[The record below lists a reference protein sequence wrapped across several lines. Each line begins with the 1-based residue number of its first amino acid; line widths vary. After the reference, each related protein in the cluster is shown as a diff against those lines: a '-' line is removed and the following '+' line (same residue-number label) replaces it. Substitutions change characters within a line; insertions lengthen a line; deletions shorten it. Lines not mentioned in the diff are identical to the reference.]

1 MRPFREIIHQLTLNK
16 DALVALGALA
26 AVVSP
31 FLVLAGIFASL
42 RIAKKN
48 LKGTLL
54 TNQRRDW
61 IDEVR
66 NEVAAVLAALAPLR
80 ADSDGTR
87 SINLMNK
94 LELTRA
100 KLTLLMDPKN
110 TAQCEL
116 LYAVNCAIKNT
127 LEAREAK
134 AETPEVKEP
143 YQLDPILSADIDRLI
158 DTTQKVLAEAWEKA
172 RSLK

>member
-1 MRPFREIIHQLTLNK
+1 VRELVHELAVNK
-16 DALVALGALA
+16 DALVAFGAMA
-26 AVVSP
+26 AIASP
-31 FLVLAGIFASL
+31 FVVLAGILASL

-54 TNQRRDW
+54 TNQRRNW
-61 IDEVR
+61 INEVR

-80 ADSDGTR
+80 ADSDPTR
-87 SINLMNK
+87 AINLMNK

-116 LYAVNCAIKNT
+116 LDAAHHAIKNT

-134 AETPEVKEP
+134 TETPEVKEP

-158 DTTQKVLAEAWEKA
+158 NTTQKVLAEAWEKA